1 MAHQHPASGEVPAA
15 SHESV
20 EHVGELVLRVR
31 AWSLAELFIEAARG
45 LAELTLGRRRTWVSG
60 APRMLALEAR
70 DPAALL
76 VDWLNELI
84 YLAET
89 ERWVALEF
97 QGAQVTRTTLRVHA
111 RGAKVKRAP
120 SRIKA
125 ATLHGLRLAEEDGML
140 QADVVLDV

>member
-1 MAHQHPASGEVPAA
+1 MSEPVNAQAWHELREHTGEI
-15 SHESV
+15 
-20 EHVGELVLRVR
+20 VLRVR
-31 AWSLAELFIEAARG
+31 APSLNGLFVEAARG
-45 LAELTLGRRRTWVSG
+45 LAELSLGSQQARPSGSPRTLS
-60 APRMLALEAR
+60 LEAR

-97 QGAQVTRTTLRVHA
+97 EAVEATSTTLRVQA
-111 RGAKVKRAP
+111 RGATLDRAP
-120 SRIKA
+120 SLVKA
-125 ATLHGLRLAEEDGML
+125 ATLHGLHLVRENGLM

>member
-1 MAHQHPASGEVPAA
+1 MSEPVNARPWHELREHTGEI
-15 SHESV
+15 
-20 EHVGELVLRVR
+20 VLRVR
-31 AWSLAELFIEAARG
+31 APSLNGLFVEAARG
-45 LAELTLGRRRTWVSG
+45 LAELSLGRQQARPSGSPRTLS
-60 APRMLALEAR
+60 LEAR

-97 QGAQVTRTTLRVHA
+97 EEVEATSTTLRLQA
-111 RGAKVKRAP
+111 RGATLDRAP
-120 SRIKA
+120 SLVKA
-125 ATLHGLRLAEEDGML
+125 ATLHGLHLVRENGLM

>member
-1 MAHQHPASGEVPAA
+1 MSDPVNAQAWHELREHTGEI
-15 SHESV
+15 
-20 EHVGELVLRVR
+20 VLRVR
-31 AWSLAELFIEAARG
+31 APSLNGLFVEAARG
-45 LAELTLGRRRTWVSG
+45 LAELSLGRQQARPSGSPRTLS
-60 APRMLALEAR
+60 LEAR

-97 QGAQVTRTTLRVHA
+97 EEVEATSTTLRVQA
-111 RGAKVKRAP
+111 RGATLDRAP
-120 SRIKA
+120 SLVKA
-125 ATLHGLRLAEEDGML
+125 ATLHGLHLVRENGAV

>member
-1 MAHQHPASGEVPAA
+1 MSEPVNAQARHELREHTGEI
-15 SHESV
+15 
-20 EHVGELVLRVR
+20 VLRVR
-31 AWSLAELFIEAARG
+31 APSLNGLFVEAARG
-45 LAELTLGRRRTWVSG
+45 LAELSLGRQQARPAGGPRTFS
-60 APRMLALEAR
+60 LEAR

-97 QGAQVTRTTLRVHA
+97 EEVEATSTTLRLQA
-111 RGAKVKRAP
+111 RGATLDRAP
-120 SRIKA
+120 SLVKA
-125 ATLHGLRLAEEDGML
+125 ATLHGLHLVRENGSV